1 MSDEAYE
8 RARER
13 VKEKKKFYK
22 NLSSFLVMSVFFF
35 VLNAVTSF
43 GAWWFYWPILGWGIG
58 IAMHYFKVFGF
69 PGVGPAD
76 EEWERRE
83 MDREMRRLEGSPQAN
98 EEEDTLDLPEIE
110 KRKEPK
116 WRDEDLV

>member
-1 MSDEAYE
+1 MSDETYE

-13 VKEKKKFYK
+13 VEEKKKFYK
-22 NLSSFLVMSVFFF
+22 HLSSFLVMSVFFF
-35 VLNAVTSF
+35 VLNALTAF
-43 GAWWFYWPILGWGIG
+43 GSWWFYWPILGWGIG
-58 IAMHYFKVFGF
+58 IAMHYFQVFGF

-76 EEWERRE
+76 EEWERKE
-83 MDREMRRLEGSPQAN
+83 MNKELQRLEGKYE

-110 KRKEPK
+110 KSKEPK